1 MSSCILTAG
10 PASGDTPSQALG
22 RLCLL
27 PRADAI
33 LHSKNT
39 DVASVHRQAGDI
51 QHNFSTLLFIYTGI
65 LKVEKQPRNPTDI
78 WLVFH
83 WRIPLCHRNTI
94 AMKLQQM
101 QWTQYTGMED

>member
-83 WRIPLCHRNTI
+83 LRIPLCHRNTI